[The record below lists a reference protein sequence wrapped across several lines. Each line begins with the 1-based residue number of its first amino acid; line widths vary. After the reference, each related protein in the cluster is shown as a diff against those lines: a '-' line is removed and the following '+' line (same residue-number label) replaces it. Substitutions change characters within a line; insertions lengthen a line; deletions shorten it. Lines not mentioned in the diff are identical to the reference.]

1 MTATHAARDTATMLR
16 RNLRHMRRYPGVP
29 SMLVLLP
36 VMFLLL
42 FVYVFGATLGNGL
55 GHGLGRLG
63 GGRGVYV
70 NYVSPAVILLTVA
83 SSSTATAI
91 GVATDMTEGI
101 IDRFRTM
108 AIWRPSVLAGHVLGS
123 MIQTLLAV
131 AVVIGVALL
140 VGFRPTAGALEWLAT
155 VGFLAMITLA
165 LTWLGVA
172 LGVVAKTVGTASN
185 TPMFLILLVFLGSGF
200 VPTASMPTG
209 LRQFATYQPFTAFTD
224 TVRGL
229 LTSGPIGDHAA
240 VSAAWCAGIAVAGY
254 LWAVARYNRGPAAA
268 PAQ

>member
-1 MTATHAARDTATMLR
+1 MTATHAVRDTATMLR
-16 RNLRHMRRYPGVP
+16 RNLRHMQRYPGVP

-36 VMFLLL
+36 VVFLLL

-55 GHGLGRLG
+55 GHGLGRLS

-70 NYVSPAVILLTVA
+70 NYVSPAIILLTVA

-91 GVATDMTEGI
+91 GVAADMTEGI

-200 VPTASMPTG
+200 VPTASMPAG
-209 LRQFATYQPFTAFTD
+209 LRQFATYQPFTALTD

-254 LWAVARYNRGPAAA
+254 FWAVARYNRGPAAA

>member
-1 MTATHAARDTATMLR
+1 
-16 RNLRHMRRYPGVP
+16 
-29 SMLVLLP
+29 
-36 VMFLLL
+36 
-42 FVYVFGATLGNGL
+42 
-55 GHGLGRLG
+55 
-63 GGRGVYV
+63 
-70 NYVSPAVILLTVA
+70 VA

-123 MIQTLLAV
+123 MIQTLLSV

-140 VGFRPTAGALEWLAT
+140 VGFRPTAGALGWLAT
-155 VGFLAMITLA
+155 VGFLAMITVA

-209 LRQFATYQPFTAFTD
+209 LRQFATYQPFTALTG
-224 TVRGL
+224 TVHGL
-229 LTSGPIGDHAA
+229 LTSGPIGDHAL